1 MKILHISFEKIG
13 GAGIAASR
21 INLALNK
28 INIKSEFLYY
38 KPFSRDVAKISR
50 FEKKILGLLNVFI
63 IKIIKMRSINIIP
76 TPLLGYINTCDADI
90 VHLHWINNEMISIKQ
105 ISKINKP
112 LIWTFHDMWAF
123 CGSEHYT
130 TDDRYKFGYSKLNK
144 KYYFKR
150 YKLEID
156 NWVFERK
163 KKYWAKLNLK
173 IVCPSKWLSDCVTSS
188 LLFKQYQT
196 NVIPNCID
204 LSVFKPLN
212 SKIKLRK
219 KYNIPPNKKVI
230 LFGASVPGH
239 LRKGGDLLDNALIKL
254 KKINDYVLVVFGS
267 KSYDSS
273 LLDSGF
279 KVIVLGSFS
288 TVNEIVEIYNLADVM
303 CVPSRQEAFGQT
315 ASEPLACGLPV
326 VAFNTTGLVDVVDHK
341 VNGYLAKPFDL
352 DDFKNGIEW
361 ILGDNLDDL
370 QYSNTSS
377 RISYDQLKINARKKA
392 EQCFEQENIAYQYA
406 ELYKTVFL

>member
-1 MKILHISFEKIG
+1 MKVLHISFEKIG

-21 INLALNK
+21 INIALNK
-28 INIKSEFLYY
+28 IGLNSEFLYY
-38 KPFSRDVAKISR
+38 KPFSKEVSKISGLQ
-50 FEKKILGLLNVFI
+50 KKILGLLNVII
-63 IKIIKMRSINIIP
+63 IKIIKLRSINIIP
-76 TPLLGYINTCDADI
+76 TPLLRYINDSDVDI

-123 CGSEHYT
+123 CGSEHYSN
-130 TDDRYKFGYSKLNK
+130 DDRYKTGYSKSNEK
-144 KYYFKR
+144 KYFEK
-150 YKLEID
+150 YKFEID
-156 NWVFERK
+156 KWVFERK
-163 KKYWAKLNLK
+163 QKYFQKLNLK
-173 IVCPSKWLSDCVTSS
+173 IVCPSKWLNDCVGSS
-188 LLFKQYQT
+188 LIFKHYQT
-196 NVIPNCID
+196 TVIHNCID
-204 LSVFKPLN
+204 LSVFRPLD
-212 SKIKLRK
+212 SKTKLRK
-219 KYNIPPNKKVI
+219 KYNIPENKKVI

-267 KSYDSS
+267 ESYNSILTDY
-273 LLDSGF
+273 GF

-288 TVNEIVEIYNLADVM
+288 ADNDIVEIYNLADVM